1 MRLRSSIL
9 EDNNFRKEHRSIAM
23 FSEMDSLVTKFES
36 KNDKILAY
44 GSDTN
49 EKGITEVSFY
59 KEVSILGVVV
69 TLKIYLQATGD
80 NVYYH
85 SCSILDV
92 MLGLNVL
99 SPDDYAKFVWLK
111 ESLLEQVSS
120 YLSYEVDYA
129 NYTTK
134 DIEIML
140 KDSLL
145 ALTDFDVC
153 DDEPCKY

>member
-9 EDNNFRKEHRSIAM
+9 EDKDFRKEHKSIAM
-23 FSEMDSLVTKFES
+23 FSEMDSLVTKFEC
-36 KNDKILAY
+36 KDGKILAY

-59 KEVSILGVVV
+59 KEVSISGVVI

-80 NVYYH
+80 KVYYH

-92 MLGLNVL
+92 MLGLNVFN
-99 SPDDYAKFVWLK
+99 PDEYARFIWLK

-120 YLSYEVDYA
+120 YLSYEVDYTS
-129 NYTTK
+129 YTTK

-145 ALTDFDVC
+145 ALTDFNVC

>member
-1 MRLRSSIL
+1 MILRSSIL
-9 EDNNFRKEHRSIAM
+9 EDNDFRKKHRSIVM
-23 FSEMDSLVTKFES
+23 FSEMDSLVTKFEC
-36 KNDKILAY
+36 KDGKILAY

-59 KEVSILGVVV
+59 KEVSVLGVVL

-80 NVYYH
+80 KVYYH
-85 SCSILDV
+85 SCSILDI
-92 MLGLNVL
+92 MLGLNVF
-99 SPDDYAKFVWLK
+99 SPDEYAKFVWLK

-120 YLSYEVDYA
+120 YLSYEIDYA

-134 DIEIML
+134 DIEDML

-145 ALTDFDVC
+145 ALTYFDVC
-153 DDEPCKY
+153 DEEPCKY

>member
-1 MRLRSSIL
+1 MRLRSNIL
-9 EDNNFRKEHRSIAM
+9 EDKVFRKEHRSISM
-23 FSEMDSLVTKFES
+23 FSEMDSLVTKFEC
-36 KNDKILAY
+36 KDGKILAY

-59 KEVSILGVVV
+59 KEVSVLGVVL

-80 NVYYH
+80 KVYYH

-92 MLGLNVL
+92 MLGLNVF
-99 SPDDYAKFVWLK
+99 SKDEYAKFVWLK

-134 DIEIML
+134 DIEDML

-145 ALTDFDVC
+145 AMTDFDVC

>member
-9 EDNNFRKEHRSIAM
+9 EDKDFRKEHRSISM
-23 FSEMDSLVTKFES
+23 FSEMDSLVTKFEC
-36 KNDKILAY
+36 KDGKILAY

-59 KEVSILGVVV
+59 KEVSVLGLVL

-80 NVYYH
+80 KVYYH

-92 MLGLNVL
+92 MLGLNVF
-99 SPDDYAKFVWLK
+99 SQDEYAKFVWFK

-134 DIEIML
+134 DIEDML
-140 KDSLL
+140 KNSLL
-145 ALTDFDVC
+145 ALTDFNVS

>member
-9 EDNNFRKEHRSIAM
+9 EDNGFKKEHRSIAM
-23 FSEMDSLVTKFES
+23 FSEMDSLVTKFEC
-36 KNDKILAY
+36 KDDKILAY

-59 KEVSILGVVV
+59 KEVSILGVVI

-80 NVYYH
+80 KVYYH

-92 MLGLNVL
+92 MLGLNVF
-99 SPDDYAKFVWLK
+99 SPDEYAKFIWLK

-129 NYTTK
+129 NYNTK

-145 ALTDFDVC
+145 ALTDFNVC

>member
-1 MRLRSSIL
+1 MRLRSNIL
-9 EDNNFRKEHRSIAM
+9 EDKGFRKEHRSIAM
-23 FSEMDSLVTKFES
+23 FSEMDSLVTKFEC
-36 KNDKILAY
+36 KDGKVLAY

-59 KEVSILGVVV
+59 KEVSVLGVVL

-80 NVYYH
+80 KVYYH

-92 MLGLNVL
+92 MLGLNVF
-99 SPDDYAKFVWLK
+99 SKDEYAKFVWLK

-134 DIEIML
+134 DIEDML

-145 ALTDFDVC
+145 ALTDFNVC

>member
-1 MRLRSSIL
+1 MRLRSNVL
-9 EDNNFRKEHRSIAM
+9 EDKDFRKEHRSIAM
-23 FSEMDSLVTKFES
+23 FSEMDSLVTNFEC
-36 KNDKILAY
+36 KNGKILAY

-59 KEVSILGVVV
+59 KEVMISGVVL

-80 NVYYH
+80 KVYYH

-92 MLGLNVL
+92 MLGLNVF
-99 SPDDYAKFVWLK
+99 SPDEYAKFVWLK

-120 YLSYEVDYA
+120 YLSYEIDYT

-134 DIEIML
+134 DIEILL

-145 ALTDFDVC
+145 ALTDFNVC

>member
-9 EDNNFRKEHRSIAM
+9 EDKDFRKEHRSIAM
-23 FSEMDSLVTKFES
+23 FSEMDSLVTKFEC
-36 KNDKILAY
+36 KDGKILAY

-92 MLGLNVL
+92 MLGLNVFN
-99 SPDDYAKFVWLK
+99 PDEYAKFVWLK

-134 DIEIML
+134 DIEDML

-145 ALTDFDVC
+145 ALTDFNVC

>member
-36 KNDKILAY
+36 KDEKILAY

-99 SPDDYAKFVWLK
+99 NTDEYAKFVWLK

-134 DIEIML
+134 DIEDML

>member
-36 KNDKILAY
+36 KDDKILAY

-92 MLGLNVL
+92 MLGLNVF
-99 SPDDYAKFVWLK
+99 SPDEYAKFVWLK

-145 ALTDFDVC
+145 ALTDFNVC
-153 DDEPCKY
+153 DEEPCKY

>member
-9 EDNNFRKEHRSIAM
+9 EDKDFRKEHRSISM
-23 FSEMDSLVTKFES
+23 FSEMDSLVTKFEC
-36 KNDKILAY
+36 KDGKILAY

-69 TLKIYLQATGD
+69 TLKIYLQATG
-80 NVYYH
+80 NKVYYH
-85 SCSILDV
+85 SCSIF
-92 MLGLNVL
+92 MLGLNVFN
-99 SPDDYAKFVWLK
+99 PDEYAKFVWLK

-134 DIEIML
+134 DIELML

-145 ALTDFDVC
+145 ALTDFNVC

>member
-9 EDNNFRKEHRSIAM
+9 EDKAFRKEHRSIAM
-23 FSEMDSLVTKFES
+23 FSEMDSLVTKFEC
-36 KNDKILAY
+36 KDGKILAY

-59 KEVSILGVVV
+59 KEVSILGVVI
-69 TLKIYLQATGD
+69 TLKVYLQATGD
-80 NVYYH
+80 KVYYH

-92 MLGLNVL
+92 ILGLNVFNQ
-99 SPDDYAKFVWLK
+99 DEYAKFVWLK

-120 YLSYEVDYA
+120 YLTYEVDYA

-134 DIEIML
+134 DIENML

-145 ALTDFDVC
+145 ALTDFNVC
-153 DDEPCKY
+153 DEEPCKY

>member
-9 EDNNFRKEHRSIAM
+9 EDKVFRKEHRSIAM
-23 FSEMDSLVTKFES
+23 FSEMDSLVTKFEC
-36 KNDKILAY
+36 KDGKILAY

-49 EKGITEVSFY
+49 EKGITEISFY
-59 KEVSILGVVV
+59 KEVSVLGVVL
-69 TLKIYLQATGD
+69 TLKVYLQATG
-80 NVYYH
+80 NKVYYH

-92 MLGLNVL
+92 MLGLNVF
-99 SPDDYAKFVWLK
+99 SQDEYAKFIWLK

-120 YLSYEVDYA
+120 YLSYEIDYA

-145 ALTDFDVC
+145 ALTSFNVC
-153 DDEPCKY
+153 DEEPCKY

>member
-1 MRLRSSIL
+1 MRLRSNIL
-9 EDNNFRKEHRSIAM
+9 KDKDFRKEHRSIAM
-23 FSEMDSLVTKFES
+23 FSEMDSLVTKFEC
-36 KNDKILAY
+36 KDGKILAY

-59 KEVSILGVVV
+59 KEVSVLGVVL

-80 NVYYH
+80 KVYYH

-92 MLGLNVL
+92 MLGLNIF
-99 SPDDYAKFVWLK
+99 SKDEYAKFVWIK

-134 DIEIML
+134 DIEDML

-145 ALTDFDVC
+145 ALTYFDVC
-153 DDEPCKY
+153 DEEPCKY